1 VILASQI
8 SNFSTWS
15 NLTILLLWIVVIFL
29 VYYIKLSS
37 REVRFLFAGRYLSLS
52 PVFLLSV
59 EVVSSVSSL
68 ISSFNLAMIVL
79 NS

>member
-37 REVRFLFAGRYLSLS
+37 REVRFLFAGRSLSLS
-52 PVFLLSV
+52 SF
-59 EVVSSVSSL
+59 SSVL
-68 ISSFNLAMIVL
+68 K
-79 NS
+79 

>member
-1 VILASQI
+1 MILVVQI

-37 REVRFLFAGRYLSLS
+37 REVW
-52 PVFLLSV
+52 
-59 EVVSSVSSL
+59 
-68 ISSFNLAMIVL
+68 
-79 NS
+79 